1 MLLFSEVL
9 QTMTV
14 GSSGGG
20 GSGSWRCNGCLGTR
34 ISSSSVGGYLSAI
47 AAAVATEEEA
57 DGVGGRGVVAVDSSC
72 SVFQICPS
80 ICRIFSLCLRS
91 QLRPFLSLPKL
102 VHSPQSDETPLLL
115 SSRHSIF

>member
-1 MLLFSEVL
+1 MVVAIPVL
-9 QTMTV
+9 GAAMV
-14 GSSGGG
+14 DLERESAA
-20 GSGSWRCNGCLGTR
+20 LVVA
-34 ISSSSVGGYLSAI
+34 SVGGYLSAI

-80 ICRIFSLCLRS
+80 ICRIFSLCFRS

-102 VHSPQSDETPLLL
+102 FHSPQSDETPFLL